1 MTIAELFQ
9 LRKDDPRWNTSYP
22 LSPSDWVDYRVSG
35 SLSFENDSRMSFYIH
50 IPFCK
55 QLCSFCEY
63 TRMLCPDESV
73 QREYLIAIANDIR
86 LFRQR
91 YQDITL
97 LGFDIGGGTPTSLS
111 EQNFSLLMQIYQ
123 DAISGLKMDDR
134 YEPSI
139 EGTFNTLS
147 EQKLEDMAKNGFHRL
162 SLGVQSSCS
171 TVLHQ
176 HQRGNSSEA
185 MMTSWLKKAWSKGI
199 KKVNLDFMY
208 GLKGQNEST
217 IQQDLELI
225 GRLKP
230 QQVTLYELRTNMIL
244 TKESFTKEE
253 LYAQYVHYYDG
264 LLAMGYKARF
274 GQNTF
279 SLDAADEGVSSYLRE
294 RMLNGAAYKGFGMSA
309 QSMSSAG
316 IAYNVGKLSD
326 MPQEEL
332 CAGGYPEQFTYLLPS
347 DELASKYMAISAYN
361 GSFSLSRLKE
371 IGVFDEKQN
380 EILDY
385 CIGEGLLYRGE
396 TDRIYVSRKGFMYYG
411 ALFSLFMKDREMEKL
426 DTLKEEKYVEPCFDK
441 LEYDKYV

>member
-9 LRKDDPRWNTSYP
+9 LRKNDPRWNTSYP
-22 LSPSDWVDYRVSG
+22 LNPSDWTDYRVPD

-63 TRMLCPDESV
+63 TRMLCPDEKV
-73 QREYLIAIANDIR
+73 QREYLLAIASDIKQ
-86 LFRQR
+86 FRQK

-111 EQNFSLLMQIYQ
+111 ENNFSLLMQIYQ
-123 DAISGLKMDDR
+123 TTISGLKKDAK

-147 EQKLEDMAKNGFHRL
+147 EQKLEDMSEMGFHRL

-171 TVLHQ
+171 SVLHQ

-185 MMTSWLKKAWSKGI
+185 MMYSWLKKAWDKGI

-230 QQVTLYELRTNMIL
+230 QQVTLYELRTNMISE
-244 TKESFTKEE
+244 KESFTKEE
-253 LYAQYVHYYDG
+253 LYDQYVHYYDG
-264 LLAMGYKARF
+264 LIAMGYKARF

-279 SLDAADEGVSSYLRE
+279 SVDAADEGVSSYLRE

-309 QSMSSAG
+309 QSMSSEG
-316 IAYNVGKLSD
+316 IAYNVGKLVVT
-326 MPQEEL
+326 PQNALNKE
-332 CAGGYPEQFTYLLPS
+332 GYPEQFTYLLPP
-347 DELASKYMAISAYN
+347 DELASKYIAISAYN
-361 GSFSLSRLKE
+361 GSFSIARLRDYG
-371 IGVFDEKQN
+371 IYGGSLN
-380 EILDY
+380 EILDF
-385 CIGEGLLYRGE
+385 CIDEGLLYKGE
-396 TDRIYVSRKGFMYYG
+396 RDRIFITKKGFKHYG
-411 ALFSLFMKDREMEKL
+411 ALFSLFYASHAVSVVYK
-426 DTLKEEKYVEPCFDK
+426 
-441 LEYDKYV
+441 

>member
-9 LRKDDPRWNTSYP
+9 LRKNDPCWNTSYP
-22 LSPSDWVDYRVSG
+22 LNPSDWTDYRVPD

-63 TRMLCPDESV
+63 TRMLCPDEKV
-73 QREYLIAIANDIR
+73 QREYLLAIASDIKQ
-86 LFRQR
+86 FRQK

-111 EQNFSLLMQIYQ
+111 ENNFSLLMQIYQ
-123 DAISGLKMDDR
+123 TTISGLKKDAK

-147 EQKLEDMAKNGFHRL
+147 EQKLEDMSEMGFHRL

-171 TVLHQ
+171 SVLHQ

-185 MMTSWLKKAWSKGI
+185 MMYSWLKKAWDKGI

-230 QQVTLYELRTNMIL
+230 QQVTLYELRTNMISE
-244 TKESFTKEE
+244 KESFTKEE
-253 LYAQYVHYYDG
+253 LYDQYVHYYDG
-264 LLAMGYKARF
+264 LIAMGYKTRF

-279 SLDAADEGVSSYLRE
+279 SVDAADEGVSSYLRE

-309 QSMSSAG
+309 QSMSSEG
-316 IAYNVGKLSD
+316 IAYNVGKLAVT
-326 MPQEEL
+326 PQNALNKE
-332 CAGGYPEQFTYLLPS
+332 GYPEQFTYLLPP
-347 DELASKYMAISAYN
+347 DELASKYIAISAYN
-361 GSFSLSRLKE
+361 GSFSIAKLRDYGISGGSL
-371 IGVFDEKQN
+371 N
-380 EILDY
+380 EILDF
-385 CIGEGLLYRGE
+385 CIDEGLLYKGE
-396 TDRIYVSRKGFMYYG
+396 RDRMFITKMGFKHYG
-411 ALFSLFMKDREMEKL
+411 ALFSLFYASHTASVVYK
-426 DTLKEEKYVEPCFDK
+426 
-441 LEYDKYV
+441 

>member
-9 LRKDDPRWNTSYP
+9 LRKNDPRWNTSYP
-22 LSPSDWVDYRVSG
+22 LNPSDWTDYRVPD

-63 TRMLCPDESV
+63 TRMLCPDEKV
-73 QREYLIAIANDIR
+73 QREYLLAIASDIKQ
-86 LFRQR
+86 FRQK

-111 EQNFSLLMQIYQ
+111 ENNFSLLMQIYQ
-123 DAISGLKMDDR
+123 TTISGLKKDAK

-147 EQKLEDMAKNGFHRL
+147 EQKLEDMSEMGFHRL

-171 TVLHQ
+171 SVLHQ

-185 MMTSWLKKAWSKGI
+185 MMYSWLKKAWDKGI

-230 QQVTLYELRTNMIL
+230 QQVTLYELRTNMISE
-244 TKESFTKEE
+244 KESFTKEE
-253 LYAQYVHYYDG
+253 LYDQYVHY
-264 LLAMGYKARF
+264 LIAMGYKARF

-279 SLDAADEGVSSYLRE
+279 SVDAADEGVSSYLRE

-309 QSMSSAG
+309 QSMSSEG
-316 IAYNVGKLSD
+316 IAYNVGKLAVT
-326 MPQEEL
+326 PQNALNKE
-332 CAGGYPEQFTYLLPS
+332 GYPEQFTYLLPP
-347 DELASKYMAISAYN
+347 DELASKYIAISAYN
-361 GSFSLSRLKE
+361 GSFSIAKLRDYGISGGSL
-371 IGVFDEKQN
+371 N
-380 EILDY
+380 EILDF
-385 CIGEGLLYRGE
+385 CIDEGLLYKGE
-396 TDRIYVSRKGFMYYG
+396 RDRMFITKKGFKHYG
-411 ALFSLFMKDREMEKL
+411 ALFSLFYASHAVSVVYK
-426 DTLKEEKYVEPCFDK
+426 
-441 LEYDKYV
+441 

>member
-9 LRKDDPRWNTSYP
+9 LRKNDARWNTSYP
-22 LSPSDWVDYRVSG
+22 LNPSDWTDYRVPD

-63 TRMLCPDESV
+63 TRMLCPDEKV
-73 QREYLIAIANDIR
+73 QREYLLAIASDIKQ
-86 LFRQR
+86 FRQK

-111 EQNFSLLMQIYQ
+111 ENNFSLLMQIYQ
-123 DAISGLKMDDR
+123 TTISGLKKDAK

-147 EQKLEDMAKNGFHRL
+147 EQKLEDMSEMGFHRL

-171 TVLHQ
+171 SVLHQ

-185 MMTSWLKKAWSKGI
+185 MMYSWLKKAWDKGI

-230 QQVTLYELRTNMIL
+230 QQVTLYELRTNMISE
-244 TKESFTKEE
+244 KESFTKEE
-253 LYAQYVHYYDG
+253 LYDQYVHYYDG
-264 LLAMGYKARF
+264 LIAMGYKARF

-279 SLDAADEGVSSYLRE
+279 SVDAADEGVSSYLRE

-309 QSMSSAG
+309 QSMSSEG
-316 IAYNVGKLSD
+316 IAYNVGKLAVT
-326 MPQEEL
+326 PQNALNKE
-332 CAGGYPEQFTYLLPS
+332 GYPEQFTYLLPP
-347 DELASKYMAISAYN
+347 DELASKYIAISAYN
-361 GSFSLSRLKE
+361 GSFSIAKLRDYGISGGSL
-371 IGVFDEKQN
+371 N
-380 EILDY
+380 EILDF
-385 CIGEGLLYRGE
+385 CIDEGLLYKGE
-396 TDRIYVSRKGFMYYG
+396 RDRMFITKMGFKHYG
-411 ALFSLFMKDREMEKL
+411 ALFSLFYASHTASVVYK
-426 DTLKEEKYVEPCFDK
+426 
-441 LEYDKYV
+441 

>member
-1 MTIAELFQ
+1 MTLAELFQ
-9 LRKDDPRWNTSYP
+9 LRKNDPRWNTSYP
-22 LSPSDWVDYRVSG
+22 LNPSDWTDYRVPD

-63 TRMLCPDESV
+63 TRMLCPDEKV
-73 QREYLIAIANDIR
+73 QREYLLAIASDIKQ
-86 LFRQR
+86 FRQK

-111 EQNFSLLMQIYQ
+111 ENNFSLLMQIYQ
-123 DAISGLKMDDR
+123 TTISGLKKDAK

-147 EQKLEDMAKNGFHRL
+147 EQKLEDMSEMGFHRL

-171 TVLHQ
+171 SVLHQ

-185 MMTSWLKKAWSKGI
+185 MMYSWLKKAWDKGI

-225 GRLKP
+225 DRLKP
-230 QQVTLYELRTNMIL
+230 QQVTLYELRTNMISE
-244 TKESFTKEE
+244 KESFTKEE
-253 LYAQYVHYYDG
+253 LYDQYVHYYDG
-264 LLAMGYKARF
+264 LIAMGYKARF

-279 SLDAADEGVSSYLRE
+279 SVDAADEGVSSYLRE

-309 QSMSSAG
+309 QSMSSEG
-316 IAYNVGKLSD
+316 IAYNVGKLAVTT
-326 MPQEEL
+326 QNALNKE
-332 CAGGYPEQFTYLLPS
+332 GYPEQFTYLLPP
-347 DELASKYMAISAYN
+347 DELASKYIAISAYN
-361 GSFSLSRLKE
+361 GSFSVAKLRDYGISGGSL
-371 IGVFDEKQN
+371 N
-380 EILDY
+380 EILDF
-385 CIGEGLLYRGE
+385 CIDEGLLYKGE
-396 TDRIYVSRKGFMYYG
+396 RDRMFITKKGFKHYG
-411 ALFSLFMKDREMEKL
+411 ALFSLFYASHTVSVVYK
-426 DTLKEEKYVEPCFDK
+426 
-441 LEYDKYV
+441 

>member
-9 LRKDDPRWNTSYP
+9 LRKNDPRWNTSYP
-22 LSPSDWVDYRVSG
+22 LNPSDWTDYRVPD

-63 TRMLCPDESV
+63 TRMLCPDEKV
-73 QREYLIAIANDIR
+73 QREYLLAIASDIKQ
-86 LFRQR
+86 FRQK

-111 EQNFSLLMQIYQ
+111 ENNFSLLMQIYQ
-123 DAISGLKMDDR
+123 TTISGLKKDAK

-147 EQKLEDMAKNGFHRL
+147 EQKLEDMSEMGFHRL

-171 TVLHQ
+171 SVLHQ

-185 MMTSWLKKAWSKGI
+185 MMYSWLKKAWDKGI

-225 GRLKP
+225 DRLKP
-230 QQVTLYELRTNMIL
+230 QQVTLYELRTNMISE
-244 TKESFTKEE
+244 KESFTKEE
-253 LYAQYVHYYDG
+253 LYDQYVHYYDG
-264 LLAMGYKARF
+264 LIAMGYKARF

-279 SLDAADEGVSSYLRE
+279 SVDAADEGVSSYLRE

-309 QSMSSAG
+309 QSMSSEG
-316 IAYNVGKLSD
+316 IAYNVGKLAVT
-326 MPQEEL
+326 PQNALNKE
-332 CAGGYPEQFTYLLPS
+332 GYPEQFTYLLPP
-347 DELASKYMAISAYN
+347 DELASKYIAISAYN
-361 GSFSLSRLKE
+361 GSFSIARLRDYGISE
-371 IGVFDEKQN
+371 RSLN
-380 EILDY
+380 EILSF
-385 CIGEGLLYRGE
+385 CIDEGLLYKGE
-396 TDRIYVSRKGFMYYG
+396 RDWMFITKKGFKHYG
-411 ALFSLFMKDREMEKL
+411 ALFSLFYASHTVSVVYK
-426 DTLKEEKYVEPCFDK
+426 
-441 LEYDKYV
+441 

>member
-1 MTIAELFQ
+1 MP
-9 LRKDDPRWNTSYP
+9 D
-22 LSPSDWVDYRVSG
+22 

-63 TRMLCPDESV
+63 TRMLCPDEKV
-73 QREYLIAIANDIR
+73 QREYLLAIASDIKQ
-86 LFRQR
+86 FRQK

-111 EQNFSLLMQIYQ
+111 ENNFSLLMQIYQ
-123 DAISGLKMDDR
+123 TTISGLKKDVK

-147 EQKLEDMAKNGFHRL
+147 EQKLEDMSEMGFHRL

-171 TVLHQ
+171 SVLHQ

-185 MMTSWLKKAWSKGI
+185 MMYSWLKKAWDKGI

-230 QQVTLYELRTNMIL
+230 QQVTLYELRTNMISE
-244 TKESFTKEE
+244 KESFTKEE
-253 LYAQYVHYYDG
+253 LYDQYVHYYDG
-264 LLAMGYKARF
+264 LIAMGYKARF

-279 SLDAADEGVSSYLRE
+279 SVDAADEGVSSYLRE

-309 QSMSSAG
+309 QSMSSEG
-316 IAYNVGKLSD
+316 IAYNVGKLAVT
-326 MPQEEL
+326 PQNALNKE
-332 CAGGYPEQFTYLLPS
+332 GYPEQFTYLLPP
-347 DELASKYMAISAYN
+347 DELASKYIAISAYN
-361 GSFSLSRLKE
+361 GSFSIAKLRDYGISGGSL
-371 IGVFDEKQN
+371 N
-380 EILDY
+380 EILDF
-385 CIGEGLLYRGE
+385 CIDEGLLYKGE
-396 TDRIYVSRKGFMYYG
+396 RDRMFITKMGFKHYG
-411 ALFSLFMKDREMEKL
+411 ALFSLFYASHTASVVYK
-426 DTLKEEKYVEPCFDK
+426 
-441 LEYDKYV
+441 

>member
-9 LRKDDPRWNTSYP
+9 LRKNDHRWNTSYP
-22 LSPSDWVDYRVSG
+22 LNPSDWTDYRVPD

-63 TRMLCPDESV
+63 TRMLCPDEKV
-73 QREYLIAIANDIR
+73 QREYLLAIASDIKQ
-86 LFRQR
+86 FRQK

-111 EQNFSLLMQIYQ
+111 ENNFSLLMQIYQ
-123 DAISGLKMDDR
+123 TTISGLKKDAK

-147 EQKLEDMAKNGFHRL
+147 EQKLEDMSEMGFHRL

-171 TVLHQ
+171 SVLHQ

-185 MMTSWLKKAWSKGI
+185 IMSSWLKKAWDKGI

-230 QQVTLYELRTNMIL
+230 QQVTLYELRTNMISE
-244 TKESFTKEE
+244 KESFTKEE
-253 LYAQYVHYYDG
+253 LYDQYVHYYDG
-264 LLAMGYKARF
+264 LIAMGYKARF

-279 SLDAADEGVSSYLRE
+279 SVDAADEGVSSYLRE

-309 QSMSSAG
+309 QSMSSEG
-316 IAYNVGKLSD
+316 IAYNVGKLAVT
-326 MPQEEL
+326 PQDTLNKE
-332 CAGGYPEQFTYLLPS
+332 GYPEQFTYLLPP
-347 DELASKYMAISAYN
+347 DELASKYIAISAYN
-361 GSFSLSRLKE
+361 GSFSIAKLRDYGISGGSL
-371 IGVFDEKQN
+371 N
-380 EILDY
+380 EILDF
-385 CIGEGLLYRGE
+385 CMDEGLLYKGE
-396 TDRIYVSRKGFMYYG
+396 RDRMFITKKGFKHYG
-411 ALFSLFMKDREMEKL
+411 ALFSLFYASHDVSIVYK
-426 DTLKEEKYVEPCFDK
+426 
-441 LEYDKYV
+441 